1 MTLERFVLKTIKFD
15 LQVDH
20 PYKFIL
26 KYAKTFIGDK
36 SKIEKI
42 VQMSWTFANDRYV
55 PKHQKALSVMV
66 FYKKK
71 ISLEFQI
78 HYFTRDKLLKF
89 KFR

>member
-1 MTLERFVLKTIKFD
+1 MTLERIVLKTIKFD

-55 PKHQKALSVMV
+55 LNARTFLPYVPQCKAYSYTY
-66 FYKKK
+66 FYREK
-71 ISLEFQI
+71 I
-78 HYFTRDKLLKF
+78 FTRNQTLLF
-89 KFR
+89 H